1 MVGPIDIAGMLSHT
15 DYAMFMGSPGN
26 ICPMSWKRCL
36 QHRLPLS
43 LTSKQRWFKYN
54 VNKNNEQLHIHLQQ
68 KLPTMSTKIINNYIK
83 IAICLKQQIHG

>member
-1 MVGPIDIAGMLSHT
+1 MPWPDEIGRSSTAAASRERKIAKMVGPIDIAGMLSHT

-54 VNKNNEQLHIHLQQ
+54 VNKNN
-68 KLPTMSTKIINNYIK
+68 K
-83 IAICLKQQIHG
+83 